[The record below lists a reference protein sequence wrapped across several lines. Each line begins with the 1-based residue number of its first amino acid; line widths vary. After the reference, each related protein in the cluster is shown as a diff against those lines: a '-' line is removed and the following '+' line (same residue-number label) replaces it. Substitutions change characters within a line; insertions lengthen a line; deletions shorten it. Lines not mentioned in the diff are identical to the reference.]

1 MIFSVKLEGLQA
13 SRDHLILIVREDG
26 LQEISIFALPPLGTP
41 ITCLPE
47 GQNITFPEP
56 TYELE
61 PEEYQFESHIF
72 RYGYSSLRTPKSVYD
87 YDMNTGKAV
96 LKKMKPVCDC
106 DFCSSCLTCVVHS
119 CLLFVMDLNMG
130 FSWDLKITS
139 CRDCTKC

>member
-13 SRDHLILIVREDG
+13 SRDHLILNVREGG
-26 LQEISIFALPPLGTP
+26 LQEITIFALPPLGTP

-87 YDMNTGKAV
+87 YDMNIGKSV
-96 LKKMKPVCDC
+96 LKKMKPVCDWFLFFLLDLYCLQLSFIC
-106 DFCSSCLTCVVHS
+106 DGFKYG
-119 CLLFVMDLNMG
+119 LLMG
-130 FSWDLKITS
+130 FENHLL
-139 CRDCTKC
+139 